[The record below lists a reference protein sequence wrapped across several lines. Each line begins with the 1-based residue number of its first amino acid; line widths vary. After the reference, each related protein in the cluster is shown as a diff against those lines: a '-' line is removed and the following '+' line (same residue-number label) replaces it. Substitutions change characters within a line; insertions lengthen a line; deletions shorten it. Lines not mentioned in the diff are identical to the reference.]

1 VQRPAG
7 VGFERVAFEHVAPAP
22 QILVDRF
29 LLFSIRDHRYASIR
43 LRNEE
48 LNTAAGDRL
57 SDRGTH
63 RTAHG
68 ISATRAYPMRL
79 PSSQYRRS

>member
-1 VQRPAG
+1 MCFGASRDLGEPLLGVIDQFAQRPAR

-48 LNTAAGDRL
+48 LTPQPEIG
-57 SDRGTH
+57 
-63 RTAHG
+63 
-68 ISATRAYPMRL
+68 
-79 PSSQYRRS
+79 